1 MTYRYRWAY
10 PLWPVLGALLFM
22 VLLSTPGWGQEPT
35 LQLSLRRDWGYGGL
49 AGRIEGL
56 FSLRVEA
63 PPEVVRVQFF
73 LDDQLI
79 GEDTEPPFRYQFRT
93 GDYPLG
99 PHRLTAVGF
108 TADGRQ
114 LQANV
119 LERTFVSPSEG
130 WQTAWKIVGPLL
142 ALSALFVLLS
152 VWVER
157 RRGYRP
163 GRGYGL
169 AGGAVCPRCGRPF
182 ARHWWAPNLGLHKFD
197 RCPHCG
203 AWSIVAAASAQEL
216 AAAERRWATPTAAE
230 PAGADDEWRRRLEE
244 SRYQDSP

>member
-1 MTYRYRWAY
+1 MTYGYRCAC
-10 PLWPVLGALLFM
+10 PVRFVLAALVFMLF
-22 VLLSTPGWGQEPT
+22 LSAPGQAQEPA
-35 LQLSLRRDWGYGGL
+35 LRLSLSRDWGYGGL
-49 AGRIEGL
+49 GGRIEGL
-56 FSLRVEA
+56 FSFRVEA

-73 LDDQLI
+73 IDDRLI
-79 GEDTEPPFRYQFRT
+79 GEDTEPPFRYPFRT

-108 TADGRQ
+108 TADGRR
-114 LQANV
+114 LEANV
-119 LERTFVSPSEG
+119 LERTFVTPAEG
-130 WQTAWKIVGPLL
+130 WRTAGKIAGPLL
-142 ALSALFVLLS
+142 GLGVIFALLM

-216 AAAERRWATPTAAE
+216 AAAEARWAAATAAE
-230 PAGADDEWRRRLEE
+230 PATADDEWRRRLEE
-244 SRYQDSP
+244 SRYQDGP

>member
-1 MTYRYRWAY
+1 MGQQGLVFVFL
-10 PLWPVLGALLFM
+10 PALLLA
-22 VLLSTPGWGQEPT
+22 LLLVGPAWGQEPG
-35 LQLSLRRDWGYGGL
+35 LRLSLSRDWGYGGPG
-49 AGRIEGL
+49 GRIEGL

-79 GEDTEPPFRYQFRT
+79 GEDSEPPFRYRFNT

-119 LERTFVSPSEG
+119 LERIFVTPAEG
-130 WQTAWKIVGPLL
+130 WETAGKILGPTLG
-142 ALSALFVLLS
+142 LS
-152 VWVER
+152 VLFFLLIILIER
-157 RRGYRP
+157 RRSDRP

-169 AGGAVCPRCGRPF
+169 AGGAICPRCDRPF
-182 ARHWWAPNLGLHKFD
+182 ARHWWAPNLGAHKFD

-203 AWSIVAAASAQEL
+203 AWSIVAAASARAL
-216 AAAERRWATPTAAE
+216 AEAEQRWATPTAAE
-230 PAGADDEWRRRLEE
+230 PTATDEAWRRQLDE
-244 SRYQDSP
+244 SRYQDGL